1 MRSLHIFLLLI
12 LSVSLLLN
20 SCSDE
25 PSSIGINLVG
35 SDYITVK
42 TLDSV
47 TDSIAQSSSYF
58 KNVIPLGTSEWIL
71 IGKYQNTTTSTL
83 MKFVFSLPD
92 SLKTDVLEDNLNV
105 TSSWIVLRYRYTY
118 GDTLASMM
126 FNVHKV
132 NSPWSYSSFTIDSL
146 SKLQYDYNNVSS
158 NFSINDTSY
167 TFDINNSLPLA
178 WMKNAADNTLES
190 NFGIYLAPFAYSNK
204 VVGFQALTAFSTQ
217 AAKLYVVIEKQGAYV
232 DTINGYIAADISLVD
247 SPLPN
252 LPSGLMCVQS
262 GVAVYS
268 KLKFNIDSLP
278 PGLVINK
285 AELFITADSINSIV
299 GSSYNNSLKLYYLQY
314 ADSLN
319 TQGSSISLLYSDNVY
334 SGDITTFVR
343 TWYNRK
349 ENFGM
354 LIQTGNQ
361 TLGLDLLA
369 MKGSDYSE
377 FSERPRIKIIY
388 TQQQNK

>member
-105 TSSWIVLRYRYTY
+105 TSSWIVLRSRYTY

-247 SPLPN
+247 SPLPI

-262 GVAVYS
+262 GVTVYS

-299 GSSYNNSLKLYYLQY
+299 GSSYNNSLKLFYLQY

-319 TQGSSISLLYSDNVY
+319 TEGSSISLLYSNNMY

-349 ENFGM
+349 SNFGM